1 MIYLDSSV
9 ALAAVFTEKRAPP
22 AAFWSQPLI
31 SSRLLEYE
39 IMNRVHARQGGQL
52 MINAALILING
63 VRFSDLSPVVL
74 ARALQPYPVPVRTLD
89 GLHLATMDFLRSHS
103 QTIEVATYDQRFA
116 AAAKALGFP
125 IAAL

>member
-52 MINAALILING
+52 MTNAALILING
-63 VRFSDLSPVVL
+63 VRFSDLSPAIL
-74 ARALQPYPVPVRTLD
+74 AR
-89 GLHLATMDFLRSHS
+89 LHLATMDFLRRHS